1 MERRKEWV
9 FEMDDGREIAVTSPD
24 RAIPESEARMAVEQM
39 LKDGGREAVYEAW
52 AAED

>member
-9 FEMDDGREIAVTSPD
+9 FEMDDGREITVTSPE
-24 RAIPESEARMAVEQM
+24 RAIPENEARMVVEQM
-39 LKDGGREAVYEAW
+39 LKDGGHAAVYEAW